1 MNTRSRIGVPDVVKR
16 MDGIRIILFFR
27 CSSGPGSLK
36 LTGKNMETI
45 EGDKMKAFTI
55 FLFICLFSLCACS
68 QNLRIMWN
76 PNDTADSQGLKHYV
90 VYKWEGDS
98 TQWLN
103 WKIADMDSI
112 GILPHVL
119 NFSGP
124 YEFQT
129 YFDETKI
136 ICAGGL
142 AEDSLG
148 RRGKMRLSRF
158 YFHPGDLEEVWIDKK
173 Y

>member
-1 MNTRSRIGVPDVVKR
+1 
-16 MDGIRIILFFR
+16 
-27 CSSGPGSLK
+27 
-36 LTGKNMETI
+36 METI